1 MAGAPAGVS
10 ILPVMSQEVPGRRGP
25 GAVRRGLTRL
35 PTAWRR
41 ALVAAVVLRAVI
53 GLASLAFGG
62 LVPSSDPVD
71 VHLAAG
77 QGRAGASPAEQGWGL
92 VLGALE
98 RWDAL
103 WYLALAEHGYPDAA
117 ATTGIPEAY
126 AFFPLLPLLTRIV
139 AYPLLGHHLL
149 AANLIALAATVAGL
163 AGVHRLVEVETGDT
177 VLAGRALTAVA
188 VFPAAYFLVA
198 PYTEALF
205 LALTAWALVAARRDR
220 WPTAALLGLAA
231 GLTRPVAALLA
242 VGLAAEVVR
251 QRREGRRSRRPIA
264 ALAAV
269 TAAPAGTALFAAW
282 TRLATGTWTA
292 PLEAQRG
299 WAREWTWPHE
309 TLHRAVEL
317 AVVDVG
323 AYPAGYQLLDLL
335 LLVPVAAAVVWL
347 VLRTPPTYGLYA
359 AAHLLL
365 WLVTPWLGRPL
376 MSTYRFALALAP
388 LGWAFGAWTR
398 RGSVAAVWWAVSAAL
413 LGAMA
418 LAFVAWYFVF

>member
-1 MAGAPAGVS
+1 
-10 ILPVMSQEVPGRRGP
+10 MSQDVPGRWVP
-25 GAVRRGLTRL
+25 GAVRRGLSRL
-35 PTAWRR
+35 PPAWRR
-41 ALVAAVVLRAVI
+41 ALVAAVVLRAAI
-53 GLASLAFGG
+53 GLASLALGG
-62 LVPSSDPVD
+62 LVPGADPVD
-71 VHLAAG
+71 VHLGAE
-77 QGRAGASPAEQGWGL
+77 QGRVGAAPGEQGWGL
-92 VLGALE
+92 LLGSLE

-103 WYLALAEHGYPDAA
+103 WYLALAEHGYPDPAVA
-117 ATTGIPEAY
+117 GGTGIPEAY

-139 AYPLLGHHLL
+139 AYPLFGHHLL
-149 AANLIALAATVAGL
+149 AANLIALAATVAAL
-163 AGVHRLVEVETGDT
+163 AGVHRLVEVETGDG
-177 VLAGRALTAVA
+177 VLAGRALAAVA

-205 LALTAWALVAARRDR
+205 LALTAWALVAARQGR
-220 WPTAALLGLAA
+220 WPTTALLALTA

-251 QRREGRRSRRPIA
+251 QRREGGRSGRPIA

-269 TAAPAGTALFAAW
+269 AAAPAGTALFAAW

-292 PLEAQRG
+292 PFEAQRG

-309 TLHRAVEL
+309 TLQRAVEL

-335 LLVPVAAAVVWL
+335 LLIPVAAAVIWL
-347 VLRTPPTYGLYA
+347 VLRTPSTYGLYA

-376 MSTYRFALALAP
+376 MSTYRFALGLAP

-398 RGSVAAVWWAVSAAL
+398 RGSVAAVWWAVSSAL
-413 LGAMA
+413 LGAMT
-418 LAFVAWYFVF
+418 LAFVGWYFVF